1 VPYLIGRCLFRF
13 DPVRP
18 RSSPRRRCPV
28 LGPVILAASR
38 SDKMRRFVSSAP
50 GTKQVVDRFIAGETV
65 DDVIPIVQDAAAKG
79 LEVTL
84 DVVGEDITTLEQ
96 AAAARDAYLELIGR
110 LKDLGLGTKA
120 EMSVKLSMF
129 GQALERGHELALANV
144 RPVVEAA
151 AAIGTTVTLDAEDHT
166 TLDSTFAIHEEL
178 RRDFPGTGCVIQAY
192 LFRTEDDARR
202 LAASGSRVRL
212 VKGAYKEPAS
222 VAFQDKAE
230 IDKAYV
236 RVLKILM
243 EGQGYPMI
251 GSHDPRL
258 ISIAQ
263 ELARRAGRKLDEYEF
278 QMLYGIRSDEH
289 LRLAAEGHRMRVYTA
304 YGTDWYGYFMR
315 RLAEKP
321 ANLLFFVRSM
331 ITKN

>member
-1 VPYLIGRCLFRF
+1 M
-13 DPVRP
+13 
-18 RSSPRRRCPV
+18 

-38 SDKMRRFVSSAP
+38 SDKMRRFVSAAP
-50 GTKQVVDRFIAGETV
+50 GTKQVVARFIAGETV
-65 DDVIPIVQDAAAKG
+65 DQVIPIVQDAVAKG

-84 DVVGEDITTLEQ
+84 DVVGEDITTREQ
-96 AAAARDAYLELIGR
+96 AFAARDAYLELIEH
-110 LKDLGLGTKA
+110 LKDLDLGTKA
-120 EMSVKLSMF
+120 EMSIKLSMF
-129 GQALERGHELALANV
+129 GQALEGGHELALANV

-166 TLDSTFAIHEEL
+166 TLDSMFAIHEEL
-178 RRDFPGTGCVIQAY
+178 RKDFPQTGCVIQAY
-192 LFRTEDDARR
+192 LFRTEADARR

-212 VKGAYKEPAS
+212 VKGAYKEPAD
-222 VAFQDKAE
+222 VAYQQKAE
-230 IDKAYV
+230 TDKAYV
-236 RVLKILM
+236 RILRILM
-243 EGQGYPMI
+243 EGEGYPMI

-263 ELARRAGRKLDEYEF
+263 ELARQAGRKLDEYEF
-278 QMLYGIRSDEH
+278 QMLYGIRSEEH

-321 ANLLFFVRSM
+321 ANLLFFARS
-331 ITKN
+331 ILTKG

>member
-1 VPYLIGRCLFRF
+1 M
-13 DPVRP
+13 
-18 RSSPRRRCPV
+18 

-38 SDKMRRFVSSAP
+38 SDKMRRFVSAAP
-50 GTKQVVDRFIAGETV
+50 GTKQVVDRFIAGESLDQV
-65 DDVIPIVQDAAAKG
+65 VPVIRDAAAKG

-84 DVVGEDITTLEQ
+84 DVVGEDITTPEQ

-110 LKDLGLGTKA
+110 LEELGLGERA

-129 GQALERGHELALANV
+129 GQSLPSPATAADGEASGPAPEFPGGHELALANV

-166 TLDSTFAIHEEL
+166 TLDSMFAIHEEL
-178 RRDFPGTGCVIQAY
+178 RKDFPQTGCVIQSY
-192 LFRTEDDARR
+192 LFRTEADARR
-202 LAASGSRVRL
+202 LAAAGSRVRL

-222 VAFQDKAE
+222 VAYQSKPE

-236 RVLKILM
+236 RVLKTLM
-243 EGQGYPMI
+243 QGEGYPMI

-258 ISIAQ
+258 IAIGQ
-263 ELARRAGRKLDEYEF
+263 ELARQAGRKLDEYEF
-278 QMLYGIRSDEH
+278 QMLYGIRSEEH
-289 LRLAAEGHRMRVYTA
+289 VRLAAEGHRMRVYTA

-321 ANLLFFVRSM
+321 ANLLFFGRSVL
-331 ITKN
+331 TKG

>member
-1 VPYLIGRCLFRF
+1 M
-13 DPVRP
+13 
-18 RSSPRRRCPV
+18 

-38 SDKMRRFVSSAP
+38 SDRMRRLISAAP
-50 GTKQVVDRFIAGETV
+50 VTKQVVDRFIPGETV
-65 DDVIPIVQDAAAKG
+65 EDVVPVIRQLTAQG
-79 LEVTL
+79 LELTM
-84 DVVGEDITTLEQ
+84 DVVGEDITSPEQ
-96 AAAARDAYLELIGR
+96 ATAARDAYLRLIEHLEEL
-110 LKDLGLGTKA
+110 DLGPRV

-129 GQALERGHELALANV
+129 GQALDGGHELALANV
-144 RPVVEAA
+144 RPVVRAA

-166 TLDSTFAIHEEL
+166 TLDSMFAIHDEL
-178 RRDFPGTGCVIQAY
+178 RTEFPQTGCVIQAY
-192 LFRTEDDARR
+192 LFRTEADARR

-212 VKGAYKEPAS
+212 VKGAYKEPAE
-222 VAFQDKAE
+222 VAYQQKHE

-236 RVLKILM
+236 RVLRTLM
-243 EGQGYPMI
+243 DGDGYPMV

-258 ISIAQ
+258 IAIAQ
-263 ELARRAGRKLDEYEF
+263 ELAHQAGRKTDEYEF

-321 ANLLFFVRSM
+321 ANLRFFLRSM
-331 ITKN
+331 ISRG

>member
-1 VPYLIGRCLFRF
+1 M
-13 DPVRP
+13 
-18 RSSPRRRCPV
+18 

-38 SDKMRRFVSSAP
+38 SDRMRRLISAVP
-50 GTKQVVDRFIAGETV
+50 VTKQVVDRFIPGETV
-65 DDVIPIVQDAAAKG
+65 GEIVPIVKDLTGKG
-79 LEVTL
+79 LELTM
-84 DVVGEDITTLEQ
+84 DVVGEDITSPDQ
-96 AAAARDAYLELIGR
+96 AAAARDAYLQLIEH
-110 LKDLGLGTKA
+110 LGKLNLGTKA

-129 GQALERGHELALANV
+129 GQALEGGHELALANV

-166 TLDSTFAIHEEL
+166 TLDSMFAIHEEL
-178 RRDFPGTGCVIQAY
+178 RKDFPQTGCVIQAY

-202 LAASGSRVRL
+202 LAAAGSRVRI

-222 VAFQDKAE
+222 VAYQDKAE

-236 RVLKILM
+236 RILKILM

-263 ELARRAGRKLDEYEF
+263 EIGRRAGRKLDEYEF

-321 ANLLFFVRSM
+321 ANLRFFLRSM
-331 ITKN
+331 VSKG

>member
-1 VPYLIGRCLFRF
+1 
-13 DPVRP
+13 
-18 RSSPRRRCPV
+18 V

-38 SDKMRRFVSSAP
+38 SDKMRRFVSAAP
-50 GTKQVVDRFIAGETV
+50 GTKQVVDRFIAGESV
-65 DDVIPIVQDAAAKG
+65 DHVVPIIVDATGKG

-84 DVVGEDITTLEQ
+84 DVVGEDITTVEQ
-96 AAAARDAYLELIGR
+96 SHAARDAYLELIGR
-110 LKDLGLGTKA
+110 LADLGLGARA

-129 GQALERGHELALANV
+129 GQALQDGHELALANV

-166 TLDSTFAIHEEL
+166 TLDSMFAIHEEL
-178 RRDFPGTGCVIQAY
+178 RKDFPQTGCVIQSY
-192 LFRTEDDARR
+192 LFRTEADARR
-202 LAASGSRVRL
+202 LAAAGSRVRI
-212 VKGAYKEPAS
+212 VKGAYKEPAE
-222 VAFQDKAE
+222 VAYQDKAE

-236 RVLKILM
+236 RITRILM
-243 EGQGYPMI
+243 EGDGYPMI

-315 RLAEKP
+315 RLAERP
-321 ANLLFFVRSM
+321 ANVAFFLRALGGS
-331 ITKN
+331 

>member
-1 VPYLIGRCLFRF
+1 M
-13 DPVRP
+13 
-18 RSSPRRRCPV
+18 

-38 SDKMRRFVSSAP
+38 SDRIRRLISAAP
-50 GTKQVVDRFIAGETV
+50 VTKQVVERFIPGETV
-65 DDVIPIVQDAAAKG
+65 DEIVPIVRELTDRG
-79 LEVTL
+79 LELTM
-84 DVVGEDITTLEQ
+84 DVVGEDITTPEQ
-96 AAAARDAYLELIGR
+96 AAAARDAYLELVDR
-110 LKDLGLGTKA
+110 LKPLELGTRA

-129 GQALERGHELALANV
+129 GQALPGGHELALANV

-166 TLDSTFAIHEEL
+166 TLDSMFAIHEEL
-178 RRDFPGTGCVIQAY
+178 RKDFPQTGCVIQAY
-192 LFRTEDDARR
+192 LFRTEADARR
-202 LAASGSRVRL
+202 LAAAGSRVRL
-212 VKGAYKEPAS
+212 VKGAYKEPAE
-222 VAFQDKAE
+222 VAHQHKHE

-236 RVLKILM
+236 RILKVLM
-243 EGQGYPMI
+243 EGEGYPMI

-263 ELARRAGRKLDEYEF
+263 ELAHRAGRKLDEYEF
-278 QMLYGIRSDEH
+278 QMLYGIRGHEH

-321 ANLLFFVRSM
+321 ANLRFFARSM
-331 ITKN
+331 ITKG

>member
-1 VPYLIGRCLFRF
+1 
-13 DPVRP
+13 
-18 RSSPRRRCPV
+18 V

-38 SDKMRRFVSSAP
+38 SDRMRRLISAAP
-50 GTKQVVDRFIAGETV
+50 VTKQVVDRFIPGETV
-65 DDVIPIVQDAAAKG
+65 DDIVPIIEELTGRG
-79 LEVTL
+79 LELTM
-84 DVVGEDITTLEQ
+84 DVVGEDITTPEQ
-96 AAAARDAYLELIGR
+96 AAAARDAYLALVDR
-110 LKDLGLGTKA
+110 LKELQLGERV

-129 GQALERGHELALANV
+129 GQALEGGHELALANV

-166 TLDSTFAIHEEL
+166 TLDSMFAIHEAL
-178 RRDFPGTGCVIQAY
+178 REDHPQTGCVIQAY
-192 LFRTEDDARR
+192 LFRTEADARR
-202 LAASGSRVRL
+202 LAANGSRVRL
-212 VKGAYKEPAS
+212 VKGAYKEPAE
-222 VAFQDKAE
+222 VAHQQKHE

-236 RVLKILM
+236 RILKVLM
-243 EGQGYPMI
+243 EGEGYPMI

-263 ELARRAGRKLDEYEF
+263 ELARKAGRKPDEYEF
-278 QMLYGIRSDEH
+278 QMLYGIRGDEH

-321 ANLLFFVRSM
+321 ANLRFFVRSM
-331 ITKN
+331 LTKG

>member
-1 VPYLIGRCLFRF
+1 M
-13 DPVRP
+13 
-18 RSSPRRRCPV
+18 

-38 SDKMRRFVSSAP
+38 SDRMRRLISAVP
-50 GTKQVVDRFIAGETV
+50 VTKQVVDRFIPGESV
-65 DDVIPIVQDAAAKG
+65 DEIVPIVKDLTGKG
-79 LEVTL
+79 LELTM
-84 DVVGEDITTLEQ
+84 DVVGEDITTPEQ
-96 AAAARDAYLELIGR
+96 AAAARDAYLMLIEH
-110 LKDLGLGTKA
+110 LAKLDLGTKA

-129 GQALERGHELALANV
+129 GQALEGGHELALANV

-166 TLDSTFAIHEEL
+166 TLDSMFAIHEEL
-178 RRDFPGTGCVIQAY
+178 RKDFPQTGCVIQAY

-202 LAASGSRVRL
+202 LAAAGSRVRI

-222 VAFQDKAE
+222 VAYQDKAE

-236 RVLKILM
+236 RILKILM
-243 EGQGYPMI
+243 EGQGYPMV

-263 ELARRAGRKLDEYEF
+263 DLGRRAGRKLDEYEF

-321 ANLLFFVRSM
+321 ANLRFFLRSM
-331 ITKN
+331 VSKG